1 MAGINSV
8 PDEVKWRIAA
18 EFAANLPVLYD
29 REFRAVL
36 GDTYDSVEQKAWLG
50 TSTIVADMVKSL
62 SLPHRTAM
70 QLAETLDIVM
80 KVLFGPDFKNEVLDI
95 PGDSAVLIVRRCPI
109 LAHATRS
116 GLTGE
121 QAFNKCMALTLGS
134 VPVLNKEFS
143 ARFVRTMC
151 TGDRQCEI
159 KIQKVPAPVPS
170 TAKDPDNGA

>member
-1 MAGINSV
+1 
-8 PDEVKWRIAA
+8 
-18 EFAANLPVLYD
+18 
-29 REFRAVL
+29 
-36 GDTYDSVEQKAWLG
+36 
-50 TSTIVADMVKSL
+50 
-62 SLPHRTAM
+62 M

-170 TAKDPDNGA
+170 AAKDPDNGA